1 MSQRALISHLTA
13 IGGDKPGP
21 TNRSERNTMGIS
33 DGEQW
38 TNSTHNAANR
48 YPCIHTNTNTT
59 GHIHTD
65 IHIFKRI
72 HQHKNHTQMDK
83 RERDTHTHIHT
94 HTDTHTHT
102 FNECKLY
109 DLNVRV
115 ILIKIILSYFKL
127 EMMSFNLSLKA
138 F

>member
-1 MSQRALISHLTA
+1 MGNNGQIVH
-13 IGGDKPGP
+13 
-21 TNRSERNTMGIS
+21 TMPQI
-33 DGEQW
+33 D
-38 TNSTHNAANR
+38 THAYTQTQTR
-48 YPCIHTNTNTT
+48 LDTYIQTFIYLKEYTNTRTT
-59 GHIHTD
+59 HRWT
-65 IHIFKRI
+65 
-72 HQHKNHTQMDK
+72 
-83 RERDTHTHIHT
+83 RERETHTHIHT

-127 EMMSFNLSLKA
+127 EMMLFNLSLKA